1 MNIEQMR
8 NEMKALHAEIAN
20 ARSDAMKLA
29 TDAEAKPDALVAA
42 QTRLD
47 QLKAR
52 QGILKESLENE
63 MEQQSANLQKIKGN
77 SDAIQ
82 SAADKFKSA
91 GDFFNVVARASDP
104 TNPIVDPRLADYM
117 RVRSAAGQNLTTDAD
132 GGYLVPPQYSDE
144 LLNVAES
151 ESMLFNEVDKIP
163 VTSNRLITN
172 ELDQESRKDTDADR
186 SVKGRNGGLLAYWA
200 GEAAQYT
207 ASQMKFKQNQTDV
220 HKLTGMCYATEEM
233 LEDLPALAGVIN
245 AGFADEFA
253 FKIDDAILNG
263 TGTGMPVGILNAKNT
278 ALVTVAKESGQE
290 AGTLLLNNILK
301 MYNAMPSKNRSRAKW
316 YINQDLEIVLYQL
329 LMNTGSLATEG
340 VTLATGFPLFVPAGG
355 ISSAPNG
362 MLLGRPIVPVEQAGA
377 LGAAGDI
384 SFIDASQYRWI
395 DRGGMKSQTSIHVR
409 FLNDETAFKFT
420 YRAGGKPKWGA
431 AIEAYKGTTKRSPYV
446 TLAARA

>member
-1 MNIEQMR
+1 MTIEQMR
-8 NEMKALHAEIAN
+8 NEMKGLQAEIAN
-20 ARSDAMKLA
+20 ARSDAMRLA
-29 TDAEAKPDALVAA
+29 ADAEAKPDVMLAA

-52 QGILKESLENE
+52 QSILKESLDNE
-63 MEQQSANLQKIKGN
+63 MEQQSANLQNIKGN

-132 GGYLVPPQYSDE
+132 GGYLVPPQYSNE

-151 ESMLFNEVDKIP
+151 ESMLFNDVDKIP

-172 ELDQESRKDTDADR
+172 ELDQESRKDTDIAQ

-233 LEDLPALAGVIN
+233 LEDLPALAGIIN
-245 AGFADEFA
+245 SGFADEFS
-253 FKIDDAILNG
+253 FKIDDAIFNG
-263 TGTGMPVGILNAKNT
+263 TGTGMPIGILTSKNT
-278 ALVTVAKESGQE
+278 ALVTVAKESNQA
-290 AGTLLLNNILK
+290 AGTLVLNNILK

-340 VTLATGFPLFVPAGG
+340 VTLSTGFPLFIPAGG
-355 ISSAPNG
+355 LSSAPNG

-377 LGAAGDI
+377 LGSVGDI
-384 SFIDASQYRWI
+384 SFVDASQYRWI
-395 DRGGMKSQTSIHVR
+395 DRSGMKAQTSIHVR
-409 FLNDETAFKFT
+409 FLTDETAFKFT
-420 YRAGGKPKWGA
+420 YRAGGKPKWST

-446 TLAARA
+446 TLAARE